1 MGKRRLAHH
10 SGGQEINA
18 EEPAS
23 EGGGGAACRVTSSQ
37 LSGHPSQ
44 ELEVKALVAE
54 VEEKE
59 ERVGC
64 E

>member
-10 SGGQEINA
+10 SGGQEIDA
-18 EEPAS
+18 EELAS

-37 LSGHPSQ
+37 LSGRPSQ

-54 VEEKE
+54 VEEK
-59 ERVGC
+59 RRKGRL
-64 E
+64 